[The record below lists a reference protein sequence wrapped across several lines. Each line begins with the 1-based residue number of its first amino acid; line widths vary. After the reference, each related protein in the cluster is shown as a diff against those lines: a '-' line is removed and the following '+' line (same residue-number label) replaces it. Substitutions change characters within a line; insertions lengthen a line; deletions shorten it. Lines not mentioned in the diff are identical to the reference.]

1 MKTCLNLLAAI
12 ALAGASFCALAQGYP
27 VKSVRILVTL
37 PPGSPAEIPQRGMAE
52 ALGKSFGQP
61 FVIENRPGADGFI
74 AAEACAR
81 APADGYTL
89 CGLTQTHVVLN
100 PHFHAKMPYDPER
113 DFVPIG
119 YLGTFTGALVVSA
132 KLPANTMREL
142 IELAKT
148 KPESVSFATLGG
160 TSMGSMYT
168 AWLRHN
174 TGAVFH
180 PIPYKSTLEGLH
192 AVIAGDVDAVVI
204 AVGSVIS
211 PTRAGKVKALAVTTS
226 TRWPALPDVPT
237 LNEAGIGLPV
247 SFNTWVGL
255 FAPAGTPA
263 EVVSRLNGAVAKVLA
278 DPAHR
283 AKFVSSIGLE
293 LIEPTPSTLAEV
305 AAFIKRDREVI
316 AKGIAEAGIKKQ

>member
-1 MKTCLNLLAAI
+1 MNARLITLVAI
-12 ALAGASFCALAQGYP
+12 ALVGASFPALSQTYP
-27 VKSVRILVTL
+27 TKSVRVLVTL

-52 ALGKSFGQP
+52 ALGKLLGQP

-81 APADGYTL
+81 APTDGYTL

-100 PHFHAKMPYDPER
+100 PHFHAKMPYDAER
-113 DFVPIG
+113 DFIPVG

-132 KLPANTMREL
+132 RLPVNTMREF
-142 IELAKT
+142 IEHAKA

-168 AWLRHN
+168 AWLRQN
-174 TGAVFH
+174 TGASFH

-211 PTRAGKVKALAVTTS
+211 PTRAGKVKALAVTTA
-226 TRWPALPDVPT
+226 TRWPALPEVPT
-237 LNEAGIGLPV
+237 LHEAGIGLPV

-255 FAPAGTPA
+255 FAPTGTPA
-263 EVVSRLNGAVAKVLA
+263 EVLNRLNAAVAKVLA

-283 AKFVSSIGLE
+283 AKFVAALGLE
-293 LIEPTPSTLAEV
+293 MIDQAPTTLAELT
-305 AAFIKRDREVI
+305 AFIQRDREVI
-316 AKGIAEAGIKKQ
+316 AKGIAAAGIKKQ